1 MLGSEPL
8 RAFCDKINVRAFAKN
23 FTGSANRIRDTLN
36 ASHAPGAQSSAIHNE
51 GIELDLAVAIQK
63 AAAPGVECLVVFH
76 DGYGFFDRVERRSAA
91 FEDAPSGGSA
101 VADAVAVSIHHV
113 IGNGPGAA
121 VNDKNGIRRQTY
133 PRNNH
138 W

>member
-1 MLGSEPL
+1 MLGSESL

-63 AAAPGVECLVVFH
+63 AAAPGVESLVIFH
-76 DGYGFFDRVERRSAA
+76 DDYRFFDCIERRSTALQ
-91 FEDAPSGGSA
+91 DVPSGGSG

-113 IGNGPGAA
+113 IGNGPRAT
-121 VNDKNGIRRQTY
+121 VDD
-133 PRNNH
+133 
-138 W
+138 

>member
-1 MLGSEPL
+1 MLGSESL

-63 AAAPGVECLVVFH
+63 AAAPGVESLVVFH
-76 DGYGFFDRVERRSAA
+76 NGYGIFDRVERRSTA
-91 FEDAPSGGSA
+91 FEDTPSGSSC
-101 VADAVAVSIHHV
+101 VADPVAVSVHHV
-113 IGNGPGAA
+113 IGDGPGAT
-121 VNDKNGIRRQTY
+121 VDD
-133 PRNNH
+133 
-138 W
+138 